1 MFTQGP
7 SRDPRHTVISSFRY
21 RSFRHGVT
29 TKLYEAGVS
38 EAVVDELTGH
48 EGTGTSRT
56 VYNKGFPLAVLRD
69 AIAKVE
75 WPKVDGAL
83 IER

>member
-7 SRDPRHTVISSFRY
+7 SRDPRHTVISSFRCH
-21 RSFRHGVT
+21 SFRDGVT
-29 TKLYEAGVS
+29 TKLFRADPS
-38 EAVVDELTGH
+38 EAVVDKLTGH

-75 WPKVDGAL
+75 WLEVATTA
-83 IER
+83 